1 MLRHKSIIVSISMLV
16 FLVGFQTTSNAKST
30 ALFSSDSTIVINP
43 LPLPNPYP
51 PKAPI
56 QVPISA
62 NYQSST
68 SSVLLWFSYNLGEIE
83 VEVLNS
89 TTGGRFTSIV
99 DTQFLYAIIPVN
111 LGPGHYIITFT
122 LPSGQQF
129 QGDFFV

>member
-1 MLRHKSIIVSISMLV
+1 MHSKYYLSLILSVLV
-16 FLVGFQTTSNAKST
+16 FCTVQAPSFATITSA
-30 ALFSSDSTIVINP
+30 ADSVIVIDPFPGFDPGNGG
-43 LPLPNPYP
+43 
-51 PKAPI
+51 PKAPVF
-56 QVPISA
+56 VPISA
-62 NYQSST
+62 SYDSVT
-68 SSVLLWFSYNLGEIE
+68 SSVILFFTNNLGEIE

-129 QGDFFV
+129 QGDFYV